1 MFRSM
6 HVDVSFLMKLIF
18 AVVVNYKKRAA
29 STMDDPSPPAGSP
42 VAVRPPDDL
51 CDMAFSCEL
60 MEDPVVAADGFTYN
74 RKEIADWLVKHNV
87 FAP

>member
-1 MFRSM
+1 
-6 HVDVSFLMKLIF
+6 
-18 AVVVNYKKRAA
+18 
-29 STMDDPSPPAGSP
+29 MDDPSPPAGSP
-42 VAVRPPDDL
+42 AAVRPPDDL
-51 CDMAFSCEL
+51 CDMAFSCEI